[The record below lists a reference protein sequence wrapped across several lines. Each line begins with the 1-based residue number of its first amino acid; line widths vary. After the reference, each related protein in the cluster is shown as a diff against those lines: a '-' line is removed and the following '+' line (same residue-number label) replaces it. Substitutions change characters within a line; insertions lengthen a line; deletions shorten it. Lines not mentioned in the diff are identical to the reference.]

1 MSLHRKLWIIL
12 DFMLSVNADY
22 HWSSFL
28 WKFPLNLLCNQF
40 LFKNKYRLHPAH
52 ARLRPPIHPHAIDI
66 VSESNKVI
74 NVIWYLCASVFMWNL
89 LPLLRY
95 TTFFLSML
103 WQKKGLNNMNGNQ
116 PQRGTDS
123 RRCVVAS
130 SISCGESSR
139 KRIKMINF
147 ILIKG
152 PANRNLMGINYS
164 KLWHNPLKMNQN
176 FPISDLYGAW
186 KFMLINWMRL

>member
-1 MSLHRKLWIIL
+1 MRFGFHVKP
-12 DFMLSVNADY
+12 
-22 HWSSFL
+22 SS
-28 WKFPLNLLCNQF
+28 
-40 LFKNKYRLHPAH
+40 
-52 ARLRPPIHPHAIDI
+52 
-66 VSESNKVI
+66 
-74 NVIWYLCASVFMWNL
+74 
-89 LPLLRY
+89 LLRY
-95 TTFFLSML
+95 TTFFLSIL

-130 SISCGESSR
+130 SIGKSTQ

-176 FPISDLYGAW
+176 LPISDLHRTLSMEIHAY
-186 KFMLINWMRL
+186 KFNETLRLFKYTFQMNREIFILKHETEKLRNLKL